1 MQATI
6 EANIQNYYEKMKKLT
21 EYLTEMITSMT
32 DQIKILKRHDTTT
45 VVLTD
50 KRDPPLKCGHSTKI
64 VACGI

>member
-50 KRDPPLKCGHSTKI
+50 KRDTPLKCGHYTKI
-64 VACGI
+64 VECLI